1 MLTPSLS
8 PLLADTA
15 RCCVAL
21 LLLAAGVGKLRGYA
35 AFRGNLATSFGLPPS
50 AAAWAA
56 PALVMAELL
65 LSGWLLA
72 GWILIGGTHLPML
85 LSLLLLSTL
94 TAVLVYRYFTRSV
107 VRCSCFGEA
116 ARPVSRYDLLRNVL
130 AVGING
136 SYFALAQEAALPVAT
151 TVLAAGLAAIVC
163 VATISL
169 HDIATLARAD

>member
-72 GWILIGGTHLPML
+72 GGTGFPML
-85 LSLLLLSTL
+85 LSLLLLSSL

-116 ARPVSRYDLLRNVL
+116 ARPVSQYDLLRNVL
-130 AVGING
+130 VVGING

-169 HDIATLARAD
+169 HDIATLAKAD